1 MRGWLIVGVLAM
13 AGVAMG
19 QSKFAVTLRDFE
31 VKPGVR
37 VSREVVAD
45 IRTRLGDALA
55 NSGRF
60 TLLER
65 KQLKEFVAEQ
75 ELGDS
80 GMTDGEVPQ
89 SNALRSSKWI
99 IYGTVMNCN
108 VSRYLVNGVAFQ
120 RQKLEMQLR
129 LANGESGEVVAI
141 KTVNGEASA
150 GTLIKQEQHELSAE
164 ALREVVQDLVV
175 KACDGIIDVIDPAR
189 VVSVNRKYVF
199 VNLTEAQVKEGD
211 RLEVLTG
218 EDVPVGNLIVVI
230 PGIRNSRC
238 EPDDESMLE
247 DFSKGMRVVRAQE
260 KPQRA
265 KPKPSNMNRLRN
277 MRR

>member
-13 AGVAMG
+13 AGVVMG

-99 IYGTVMNCN
+99 IYGTVMNCS

-164 ALREVVQDLVV
+164 ALREVLQDLVA
-175 KACDGIIDVIDPAR
+175 KACDGIIDVVDPAR

-218 EDVPVGNLIVVI
+218 EEEPVGNLIVVA
-230 PGIRNSRC
+230 PGVRNSRC

-247 DFSKGMRVVRAQE
+247 DFAKGMRVVRAPE